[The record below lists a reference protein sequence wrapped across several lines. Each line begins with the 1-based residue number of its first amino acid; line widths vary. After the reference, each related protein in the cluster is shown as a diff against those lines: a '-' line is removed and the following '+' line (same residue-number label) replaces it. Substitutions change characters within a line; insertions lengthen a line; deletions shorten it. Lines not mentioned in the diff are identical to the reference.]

1 MSYDLYFTKPEITL
15 QQFEDYFRR
24 RDNYKVENAQAWY
37 ENEDTGVYF
46 CFEFSDEDSKDLDFG
61 KISFNL
67 NFFRPHFFALEA
79 EIEVKEFIDKF
90 GFSINDPQNEGMAE
104 GPFTKEGFIRGW
116 NYGNEFG
123 YRSILNS
130 DDPPEVIHHRPT
142 NELYSIWQW
151 NHQKSIIQDRLGE
164 NIFVP
169 RIMFVVL
176 ENILTSVVV
185 WPDAISTLIPQV
197 DALIIPRSELAPK
210 RFFKKKDDICIL
222 QFDKVLNAI
231 NQYKT
236 DNYCIPSYSL
246 SYESTPTTIKSFIE
260 GPD

>member
-104 GPFTKEGFIRGW
+104 GPFTKEGFIRG
-116 NYGNEFG
+116 
-123 YRSILNS
+123 
-130 DDPPEVIHHRPT
+130 
-142 NELYSIWQW
+142 
-151 NHQKSIIQDRLGE
+151 
-164 NIFVP
+164 
-169 RIMFVVL
+169 
-176 ENILTSVVV
+176 
-185 WPDAISTLIPQV
+185 
-197 DALIIPRSELAPK
+197 
-210 RFFKKKDDICIL
+210 
-222 QFDKVLNAI
+222 
-231 NQYKT
+231 
-236 DNYCIPSYSL
+236 
-246 SYESTPTTIKSFIE
+246 
-260 GPD
+260 